1 MNALA
6 PTPLT
11 SLTAASALLLLPGL
25 TGTLPLALATWA
37 TQGKTHGPAQGVTCE
52 MTHNVQVVE
61 QHDWLRPLRGDWLMQ
76 LENAVLAARGEVLL
90 VAHGLACWLVAS
102 WAQVTQHAA
111 SVQGVLL
118 IDPLDLS
125 TPELQAQLPSWQR
138 IPLQPLPFA
147 ALVVETTRGHSH
159 DNQHAMRLAQGW
171 HARYLANASAPRGDN
186 IQDIT
191 HDIAQLTALC
201 DTLKEETHGY

>member
-6 PTPLT
+6 PNPLT
-11 SLTAASALLLLPGL
+11 PATAAHAVLLLPGL
-25 TGTLPLALATWA
+25 TGTLPPALAAWA
-37 TQGKTHGPAQGVTCE
+37 AQGTTSDVTHDV
-52 MTHNVQVVE
+52 TRDVQVVE

-76 LENAVLAARGEVLL
+76 LENAMLAARGEVLL
-90 VAHGLACWLVAS
+90 VAHGLACWLVES

-125 TPELQAQLPSWQR
+125 APELQAQLPSWQR

-147 ALVVETTRGHSH
+147 ALVMGQAHSH
-159 DNQHAMRLAQGW
+159 DNQHAMLLAQGW
-171 HARYLANASAPRGDN
+171 HAQYLASAANPRGDN

-191 HDIAQLTALC
+191 HDIAQLAALC
-201 DTLKEETHGY
+201 DTLKEETHGH

>member
-1 MNALA
+1 
-6 PTPLT
+6 
-11 SLTAASALLLLPGL
+11 
-25 TGTLPLALATWA
+25 
-37 TQGKTHGPAQGVTCE
+37 
-52 MTHNVQVVE
+52 
-61 QHDWLRPLRGDWLMQ
+61 
-76 LENAVLAARGEVLL
+76 
-90 VAHGLACWLVAS
+90 LVAS

-147 ALVVETTRGHSH
+147 ALVMGEAHSH
-159 DNQHAMRLAQGW
+159 DNQHAVRLAQGW
-171 HARYLANASAPRGDN
+171 HAQYLASASTPRGDN

-191 HDIAQLTALC
+191 HDIAQLAALC
-201 DTLKEETHGY
+201 DTLKEETHGH

>member
-1 MNALA
+1 MNAVTA
-6 PTPLT
+6 
-11 SLTAASALLLLPGL
+11 SLTPATTASAVLLLPGL
-25 TGTLPLALATWA
+25 MGTLPPALAAWA
-37 TQGKTHGPAQGVTCE
+37 AQGKTHNVTR
-52 MTHNVQVVE
+52 HVQVVE

-147 ALVVETTRGHSH
+147 ALLVETTQGHSH
-159 DNQHAMRLAQGW
+159 DKQHAMRLAQGW
-171 HARYLANASAPRGDN
+171 RARYLVSASTICGDISHDNAH
-186 IQDIT
+186 DIS
-191 HDIAQLTALC
+191 HDIAQLAALC
-201 DTLKEETHGY
+201 DTLKEETHGH

>member
-6 PTPLT
+6 PAPLT
-11 SLTAASALLLLPGL
+11 PATAANAVLLLPGL
-25 TGTLPLALATWA
+25 TGTLPPALATWA
-37 TQGKTHGPAQGVTCE
+37 AQGKTNGAAQGE
-52 MTHNVQVVE
+52 IYDVQVVE

-125 TPELQAQLPSWQR
+125 APELQAQLPSWQR

-147 ALVVETTRGHSH
+147 ALVMGQAHSH
-159 DNQHAMRLAQGW
+159 DNQHAMLLAQGW
-171 HARYLANASAPRGDN
+171 RARYLASASTPCGDISHDN
-186 IQDIT
+186 SHDIS
-191 HDIAQLTALC
+191 HDIAQLAALC
-201 DTLKEETHGY
+201 DTLKEETHGH

>member
-1 MNALA
+1 MNAVSASL
-6 PTPLT
+6 TPA
-11 SLTAASALLLLPGL
+11 TAASAVLLLPGL
-25 TGTLPLALATWA
+25 MGTLPPALATWA
-37 TQGKTHGPAQGVTCE
+37 AQGATSDVTGDVTRE
-52 MTHNVQVVE
+52 VQVVE

-102 WAQVTQHAA
+102 WAHVTQQAA

-147 ALVVETTRGHSH
+147 ALVVETTQGQSH

-171 HARYLANASAPRGDN
+171 HARYLASASSTCGDISHDNAHDM
-186 IQDIT
+186 T
-191 HDIAQLTALC
+191 HDIAQLAALC
-201 DTLKEETHGY
+201 DTLKEETHGH

>member
-6 PTPLT
+6 PNPLT
-11 SLTAASALLLLPGL
+11 PATAAHAVLLLPGL
-25 TGTLPLALATWA
+25 TGTLPPALAAWA
-37 TQGKTHGPAQGVTCE
+37 AQGTTSDVTHDV
-52 MTHNVQVVE
+52 TRDVQVVE

-76 LENAVLAARGEVLL
+76 LENAMLAARGEVLL
-90 VAHGLACWLVAS
+90 VAHGLACWLVES

-147 ALVVETTRGHSH
+147 ALVMGEAHSH
-159 DNQHAMRLAQGW
+159 DNQHAVRLAQGW
-171 HARYLANASAPRGDN
+171 HAQYLASASTPRGDN

-191 HDIAQLTALC
+191 HDIAQLAALC
-201 DTLKEETHGY
+201 DTLKEETHGH

>member
-1 MNALA
+1 MNVLA
-6 PTPLT
+6 PAPLT
-11 SLTAASALLLLPGL
+11 PATAARAVLFLPGL
-25 TGTLPLALATWA
+25 TGTLPPALAAWA
-37 TQGKTHGPAQGVTCE
+37 AQGETHNVTGDV
-52 MTHNVQVVE
+52 TYNVQVVE

-102 WAQVTQHAA
+102 WAQVTQHAT

-138 IPLQPLPFA
+138 VPLQPLPFA
-147 ALVVETTRGHSH
+147 GLVVETTRGHSH

-171 HARYLANASAPRGDN
+171 HARYLASASTPRGD
-186 IQDIT
+186 ISHDISHDMT
-191 HDIAQLTALC
+191 HDIAQLAELC
-201 DTLKEETHGY
+201 DTLKEETNGH